1 MKELPIL
8 FSTPMVKAILE
19 NRKTMTRRTHGLERI
34 NDFVQKGHTFRY
46 DSIEDG
52 PDEDRYV
59 WFEEIGQDGNPT
71 EIYRSAKPQYQI
83 GDHLWT
89 RETFFDARKWKHAP
103 LFADGPDFI
112 YKADEDAF
120 IGCHNWQ
127 PSLFMPKDA
136 ARIWLECTG
145 VRCERLMN
153 ISEEDAFAEGIEW
166 KIKYPEECPDTK
178 YYKDYSVKKKERYAF
193 GYAFG
198 AVNSFITLWDSI
210 NGSGSHNLS
219 PWVFVYKF
227 KRIERP

>member
-34 NDFVQKGHTFRY
+34 NDFVQKGLTLRY

-52 PDEDRYV
+52 PDEDGYV

-83 GDHLWT
+83 GDHLWV

-112 YKADEDAF
+112 FKADKDAI

-127 PSLFMPKDA
+127 PSLFMPKEA

-145 VRCERLMN
+145 VRCERLMD
-153 ISEEDAFAEGIEW
+153 ITESDAIAEGVESIEDPDFR
-166 KIKYPEECPDTK
+166 KY
-178 YYKDYSVKKKERYAF
+178 KEYTENTFNLRYPSH
-193 GYAFG
+193 
-198 AVNSFITLWDSI
+198 SFFSLWRNI
-210 NGSGSHNLS
+210 NGKNSVAAN
-219 PWVFVYKF
+219 PCIFVYEF
-227 KRIERP
+227 KKIERP

>member
-1 MKELPIL
+1 MKQLPIL

-34 NDFVQKGHTFRY
+34 NDFVQKGRTLRY

-52 PDEDRYV
+52 PDEDGYV

-71 EIYRSAKPQYQI
+71 EIYRSAKQQYQI
-83 GDHLWT
+83 GDHLWV

-112 YKADEDAF
+112 YKADKDAI

-127 PSLFMPKDA
+127 PSLFMPKEA

-145 VRCERLMN
+145 VRCERLME
-153 ISEEDAFAEGIEW
+153 ITESDAIAEGVESIEDPDFR
-166 KIKYPEECPDTK
+166 KY
-178 YYKDYSVKKKERYAF
+178 KEYTENTFNLRYPSH
-193 GYAFG
+193 
-198 AVNSFITLWDSI
+198 SFFSLWRHI
-210 NGSGSHNLS
+210 NGKNSVAAN
-219 PWVFVYKF
+219 PWIFVYEF
-227 KRIERP
+227 KTIERP